1 MLGGRVS
8 RREPQAEKEGRA
20 SVNNESIDPPA
31 DDGSGCY
38 GDRCSVTRSTQKMLL
53 SQKRTIK
60 AGNGFFFLYFF
71 FLVKH
76 GDAGNK

>member
-38 GDRCSVTRSTQKMLL
+38 GDRCSVTQSMEKMLL
-53 SQKRTIK
+53 SQNLTIK
-60 AGNGFFFLYFF
+60 AGNGFGLLFIFIFFN
-71 FLVKH
+71 
-76 GDAGNK
+76 D